1 MRDLSLH
8 LMDMIQNSIT
18 AKATRISILIC
29 ADRESDL
36 LEMEVKDNGIGME
49 SDFLKELYILARL

>member
-1 MRDLSLH
+1 
-8 LMDMIQNSIT
+8 MDMIQNSIT